1 MSEEGDLVDFAQAL
15 TWSDLPQNVRDAVT
29 RLTGDAIANAVAGR
43 SAADTSAIEAAS
55 RSLYG
60 DGTSSIIAGSTTSLV
75 AAAGINA
82 FQTTAY
88 TMCDV
93 YRPGLCHVTPE
104 VVPAALAIAESRDVD
119 GPRFLAAVTAGLEV
133 TTRLC
138 RAFNYPVF
146 RARGWHSPGI
156 SGAMGAS
163 ISTGLL
169 ADLTNAGLAGC
180 LGLTGSQASGSF
192 AAMGTVAVKF
202 HQLRGAQ
209 AAVIS
214 AVHAQH
220 SLVGSVNVL
229 TARDGGL
236 LRAFSDDPDP
246 RELTDELG
254 ARWTLTDIALRPYPA
269 ASTLQSLI
277 NVLLDPAA
285 LDGAPVSD
293 VRSVRVE
300 LPDEAYRLGADA
312 GWESE
317 LRAMQ
322 SPRYVAAGALL
333 TRECWIDL
341 FSAEQRSN
349 AYLVNFAREKVS
361 VVRNSHLCDGAVRV
375 TLLTSAGERH
385 LASDAASGDPLNP
398 LTNAQLLEKVRHC
411 CASSG
416 LPDSFAL
423 ERLLDLE
430 HEKSIAALMVDLR
443 ES

>member
-1 MSEEGDLVDFAQAL
+1 MNAEAELVEFARAL
-15 TWSDLPQNVRDAVT
+15 TWSELPQEVRDAVT
-29 RLTGDAIANAVAGR
+29 KITGDAIANAVAGR
-43 SAADTSAIEAAS
+43 SAADTLSVEAAS

-60 DGTSSIIAGSTTSLV
+60 DGTSSIIAGGSTSLV

-104 VVPAALAIAESRDVD
+104 VVPAALAMAESRDVD
-119 GPRFLAAVTAGLEV
+119 GPRFLTAVAAGLEV
-133 TTRLC
+133 TTSLC
-138 RAFNYPVF
+138 RAFNYPAF

-163 ISTGLL
+163 ISAGLL
-169 ADLTNAGLAGC
+169 ADLTHAGLAGC

-220 SLVGSVNVL
+220 SLTGPANVL
-229 TARDGGL
+229 TAADGGL

-246 RELTDELG
+246 KQLTDALG
-254 ARWTLTDIALRPYPA
+254 DRWTLTDIALRPYPA

-285 LDGAPVSD
+285 LEGTSVAD
-293 VRSVRVE
+293 VQNVRVE
-300 LPDEAYRLGADA
+300 LPDEGYRLGAHA

-341 FSAEQRSN
+341 FSAARRSN
-349 AYLVNFAREKVS
+349 VDLVNFARDKVS
-361 VVRNSHLCDGAVRV
+361 VVRNSQLRDGAVRV
-375 TLLTSAGERH
+375 TLSTSAGERY
-385 LASDAASGDPLNP
+385 LASDAASGDPLKP
-398 LTNAQLLEKVRHC
+398 LTHAQLLAKVRRC
-411 CASSG
+411 CASSA
-416 LPDSFAL
+416 LPDSFLL

-430 HEKSIAALMVDLR
+430 HETSVAGLMGELR